1 MPSLQQWNP
10 QPNIVESRVA
20 KLKKKNKM
28 LLSEMDTLRNVQSQK
43 TALSETGTP
52 KRKLS

>member
-20 KLKKKNKM
+20 KLKKNKM